1 MDVTWHVKHLSAR
14 QMIAIPVLLAVLFA
28 GAILVRGIPLS
39 TDFEEGTLIRV
50 RALDNSPDAGKVEQ
64 MVQGILIA
72 DVSVKVTEDKSLTT
86 GRFGL
91 DIEVG
96 RDIDE
101 NEENRVR
108 DALSTEFAGAE
119 LEVFHKGS
127 SITNIFKEQAWT
139 AVALAFIAM
148 AVVLFII
155 YRHSIAVGT
164 MILCVA
170 LNMLGALGGMAIF
183 QVPLSLGSLAG
194 ILMVIGYSDDMNVML
209 SDHVLKRVGGEA
221 RERAADAMKTGLMI
235 GGTTII
241 ALAAIDI
248 LTTAPLLYELSTV
261 LIFGILATL
270 VNTWFLNVG
279 VLLRY
284 AERQRRR
291 EYYVSD

>member
-39 TDFEEGTLIRV
+39 TDFKEGTLIRV

-64 MVQGILIA
+64 MVEGILITDA
-72 DVSVKVTEDKSLTT
+72 SVKVTEDKSLAT

-108 DALSTEFAGAE
+108 DALSTEFTGAE

-127 SITNIFKEQAWT
+127 SITSIFKEQAWT
-139 AVALAFIAM
+139 AVAFAFIAM

-209 SDHVLKRVGGEA
+209 SDHVLKRLGGEA

-279 VLLRY
+279 VLLRH

>member
-1 MDVTWHVKHLSAR
+1 
-14 QMIAIPVLLAVLFA
+14 
-28 GAILVRGIPLS
+28 
-39 TDFEEGTLIRV
+39 
-50 RALDNSPDAGKVEQ
+50 
-64 MVQGILIA
+64 
-72 DVSVKVTEDKSLTT
+72 
-86 GRFGL
+86 
-91 DIEVG
+91 
-96 RDIDE
+96 
-101 NEENRVR
+101 
-108 DALSTEFAGAE
+108 
-119 LEVFHKGS
+119 
-127 SITNIFKEQAWT
+127 
-139 AVALAFIAM
+139 VAFAFIAM

-209 SDHVLKRVGGEA
+209 SDHVLKRLGGEA

-279 VLLRY
+279 VLLRH